1 MTIETSDVASDV
13 HDYGIGVTMT
23 HTDDFGRFFLPGPTE
38 VRPETLQAMLRPIIG
53 HRGPEI
59 SELIQG
65 MDQRLS
71 DLFVTDRPVYL
82 CTSSATGM
90 MEAAITN
97 LTRRR
102 VLCLVNGSFSRR
114 FYDIAMAC
122 GRPADRLEVEWGEP
136 NLPETL
142 HDALVEKPGRYDLVT
157 VVHSES
163 STGVLNPLADI
174 SKVVHQFEDVLLAVD
189 SVSSLAAAPVRTKE
203 WKLDFVL
210 AGSQKALALPPG
222 LALAA
227 ASERA
232 LARAQDV
239 EHRGFYF
246 DLLKFDKR
254 MRSHHQTPN
263 TPVVSIFYALEQQ
276 LSRIAEEGLEARW
289 ERHRR
294 MAERTYAWVDE
305 LTSRTG
311 RSFSVF
317 APEGYRSPALTPIL
331 LPDGMSGPDVAAAAR
346 ERGYTIAPG
355 YGKMKPQMIRI
366 GHMGEHAMDELEAL
380 LSALDEVLDA

>member
-1 MTIETSDVASDV
+1 MV
-13 HDYGIGVTMT
+13 
-23 HTDDFGRFFLPGPTE
+23 
-38 VRPETLQAMLRPIIG
+38 RPIIG
-53 HRGPEI
+53 HRTAEI
-59 SELIQG
+59 SALIQG
-65 MDQRLS
+65 MEARLS

-102 VLCLVNGSFSRR
+102 VLCLVNGSFSHR

-136 NLPETL
+136 NLPQAL
-142 HDALVEKPGRYDLVT
+142 HDALVEEPGRYDLVT

-163 STGVLNPLADI
+163 STGVLNPLAEI
-174 SKVVHQFEDVLLAVD
+174 SEVVHQLDDVLLAVD
-189 SVSSLAAAPVRTKE
+189 AVSSLAAAPVLTRE
-203 WKLDFVL
+203 GKLDFVL
-210 AGSQKALALPPG
+210 TGSQKALAVPPG
-222 LALAA
+222 LALAV

-232 LARAQDV
+232 LARAQEV

-246 DLLKFDKR
+246 DLLKFEKR
-254 MRSHHQTPN
+254 LQGHHQTPN
-263 TPVVSIFYALEQQ
+263 TPAVSIFYALDQQ

-289 ERHRR
+289 ERHRQ
-294 MAERTYAWVDE
+294 MAERTYAWVDG
-305 LTSRTG
+305 LSDRTG
-311 RSFSVF
+311 QSFSVF

-331 LPDGMSGPDVAAAAR
+331 LPAGLRGPDVAAAAR

-355 YGKMKPQMIRI
+355 YGKLKEGIIRI
-366 GHMGEHAMDELEAL
+366 GHMGEHTMDELEAL
-380 LSALDEVLDA
+380 LSVLDEVVGT